1 MACIVALC
9 ITIWVVVVMLTV
21 TAYVCQTGQYHYTD
35 DNMAVY
41 AYAVYHEAC
50 NMPCIKRW
58 HNENNML

>member
-50 NMPCIKRW
+50 NI
-58 HNENNML
+58 L